1 MSDRLPYIV
10 HLHRYDTRQCLVRDR
25 MATAASLFATAAGSV
40 PVVGRCHLCG
50 APCDVATH
58 RDLEF
63 DPGREALPSA
73 NGHFFLQSFFLSFF
87 DFSGF
92 ALRLERF
99 LRSRTELGVVLLST
113 K

>member
-10 HLHRYDTRQCLVRDR
+10 YLHRYDTRECLVRDR
-25 MATAASLFATAAGSV
+25 MATAACLFATDAGSV

-63 DPGREALPSA
+63 DPRREALPSA
-73 NGHFFLQSFFLSFF
+73 NGHFFLSFF

>member
-10 HLHRYDTRQCLVRDR
+10 YLHRYDERECLVRDR
-25 MATAASLFATAAGSV
+25 MATAACLFATDAGSV

-73 NGHFFLQSFFLSFF
+73 NGHFFLQSFFLSLI
-87 DFSGF
+87 SPG
-92 ALRLERF
+92 
-99 LRSRTELGVVLLST
+99 SH
-113 K
+113 